1 MLSTSAIYFLV
12 TYQQFTDESGDGI
25 HEIPGQKEIQQ
36 GTSDMDS
43 SQWLE
48 LDLSGKIQ
56 TIFFLMVATIYIPV
70 GLWMLKQVH
79 SNKPHI
85 IALGGSLSLILFY
98 VISRTIS
105 MPIVGIQNDVGVI
118 DIATKIFQSG
128 IVMMST
134 YLVIMRKKLE
144 HKIKE

>member
-1 MLSTSAIYFLV
+1 MLSTSAIYFFV
-12 TYQQFTDESGDGI
+12 TYQQFTDESGGI
-25 HEIPGQKEIQQ
+25 HEIPGEKEIQQ

-48 LDLSGKIQ
+48 LDLSGKVQ
-56 TIFFLMVATIYIPV
+56 TIFFLIVATIYVPV
-70 GLWMLKQVH
+70 GLWMLKQIH
-79 SNKPHI
+79 SNKPHV
-85 IALGGSLSLILFY
+85 IALGGSASLILFY
-98 VISRTIS
+98 IISRTIS
-105 MPIVGIQNDVGVI
+105 VPIVGIQNDVGVI
-118 DIATKIFQSG
+118 DIITKIFQSG